1 MAQAVGC
8 WLPAE
13 ETRARSQ
20 ARPCGIC
27 GGKKVALEK
36 LFLRVLWVSFVG
48 IILPMPLTDHL
59 LHVVFTE
66 RTNGQSLETFQK
78 AMLFRKS
85 GSFGERSKYFQI
97 FSIFRELIFSTN

>member
-13 ETRARSQ
+13 ENRARFQ

-36 LFLRVLWVSFVG
+36 VFLRVLRVSLVG
-48 IILPMPLTDHL
+48 IIPPMPLTDLL
-59 LHVVFTE
+59 LHEVFTE
-66 RTNGQSLETFQK
+66 RTNRQSLETFQK

-85 GSFGERSKYFQI
+85 GSFGERSKYFQH
-97 FSIFRELIFSTN
+97 FLIFRELIFSTN